1 MLEKNAFPG
10 TFEEWQ
16 NLSTDQKEYA
26 HFSLIHQVC
35 ETVSNVQSRVTTLE
49 EQMRAKNWKRGI
61 LSGSIQFVGAMVG
74 GGAVLA
80 GYLFLSGK
88 LVENAAASATYSVIP
103 AATQGG
109 GNMIGGMEIL
119 LIAGIVCALG
129 MSIAV
134 LLLDENRSRQIRKQI
149 LKTAQEIDSV
159 LAWWEQTDDRLRQE
173 GSDLLKKLRQEAE
186 WVADW
191 ADGVHAY
198 NRRKGAQL
206 MQRIDKIL
214 GER

>member
-35 ETVSNVQSRVTTLE
+35 ETVSNVQGRVSTLE
-49 EQMRAKNWKRGI
+49 EQMRTKNWKRGI

-88 LVENAAASATYSVIP
+88 LAQKAAASVVP

-109 GNMIGGMEIL
+109 GNMIGGMEVLLFVGLGLAIL
-119 LIAGIVCALG
+119 VALA
-129 MSIAV
+129 AV
-134 LLLDENRSRQIRKQI
+134 LLNEKRNKQMRKDI
-149 LKTAQEIDSV
+149 LNAAQELNDV
-159 LAWWEQTDDRLRQE
+159 LKWWEKTDDELRQLDNLALQ
-173 GSDLLKKLRQEAE
+173 GLREEAE
-186 WVADW
+186 RVMSAAEDFY
-191 ADGVHAY
+191 AY
-198 NRRKGAQL
+198 NKQKAKRVYDRVY
-206 MQRIDKIL
+206 KIL
-214 GER
+214 AERG

>member
-16 NLSTDQKEYA
+16 GLSTDQKEYA

-49 EQMRAKNWKRGI
+49 EQMRTKNWKRGI

-88 LVENAAASATYSVIP
+88 LVKDAAASVVP

-109 GNMIGGMEIL
+109 NGMIGGMEIL
-119 LIAGIVCALG
+119 LFSGLGLAILIALA
-129 MSIAV
+129 AV
-134 LLLDENRSRQIRKQI
+134 LLNEKRNKKMRQAIMGAAQDLNDV
-149 LKTAQEIDSV
+149 LK
-159 LAWWEQTDDRLRQE
+159 WWEKTDDEFRRLGNSALQE
-173 GSDLLKKLRQEAE
+173 LKGEADRVMSAVE
-186 WVADW
+186 DVYD
-191 ADGVHAY
+191 Y
-198 NRRKGAQL
+198 NKQKAHRVYGRVL
-206 MQRIDKIL
+206 KIL
-214 GER
+214 EERG